1 MNFYI
6 HNIRV
11 NSIASI
17 GSLNIGNTILS
28 GNRSTILNQSGD
40 GAKSEDEAGTTAQ
53 TTGSSYTPLG
63 NPAEDAVA
71 FDGDPPPRKAS
82 DKGGMEA

>member
-6 HNIRV
+6 NQIRV

-28 GNRSTILNQSGD
+28 GNCSTILNQSGD
-40 GAKSEDEAGTTAQ
+40 GAGEDVKSE
-53 TTGSSYTPLG
+53 GSSITPHEEQTDDIFEG
-63 NPAEDAVA
+63 NP
-71 FDGDPPPRKAS
+71 PSWRC
-82 DKGGMEA
+82 GG

>member
-6 HNIRV
+6 QTIRV

-28 GNRSTILNQSGD
+28 GNRSTILNQSGEGDKTEKED
-40 GAKSEDEAGTTAQ
+40 GTLAQ
-53 TTGSSYTPLG
+53 SIGSSYTPLG
-63 NPAEDAVA
+63 NPAEYSVA
-71 FDGDPPPRKAS
+71 FEGDPPPR
-82 DKGGMEA
+82 